1 MKIIVGKNSGF
12 CFGVRRAIS
21 GTEEQVEKY
30 KKIKCLGHLV
40 HNEIVTKELLL
51 LMISQRLRVTLYL

>member
-40 HNEIVTKELLL
+40 HNEIVTK
-51 LMISQRLRVTLYL
+51 